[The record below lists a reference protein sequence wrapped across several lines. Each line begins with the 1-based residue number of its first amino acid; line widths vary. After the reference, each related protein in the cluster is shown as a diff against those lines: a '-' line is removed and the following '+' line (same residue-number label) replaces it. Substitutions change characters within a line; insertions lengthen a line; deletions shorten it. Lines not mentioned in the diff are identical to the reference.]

1 MDTEGD
7 GDYKQLRDR
16 LTAEQIFER
25 IIVDADEEIS
35 RSPRELF
42 FSALA
47 AGFAITIT
55 VLLYV
60 TITTTTGKES
70 ILRAVLYPL
79 GFVYIIMGNYQL
91 YTENTVPPVALVI
104 ERMASVPALLGMW
117 LLILL
122 GNLVGAAGGA
132 AALAFGG
139 VFSDAERETAIAI
152 ASTGLA
158 ADPMA
163 LLFKGAFAGFIVAGV
178 VWLDFSVRSSVARF
192 PLIYMAFLAIP
203 LGNLYHVV
211 VSSTEVMYLVFI
223 GETTLV
229 TGMGGF
235 VLPVL
240 VGNTVGGVVLVTITN
255 YFQTPGY
262 LEEDPSRRLSPRE
275 WLATWNTGRDKRELF
290 GER

>member
-1 MDTEGD
+1 METEGD
-7 GDYKQLRDR
+7 GDYKQLQDR

-60 TITTTTGKES
+60 TVSSATDKTPVLSAI
-70 ILRAVLYPL
+70 LYPM

-91 YTENTVPPVALVI
+91 YTENTVPPVALII
-104 ERMASVPALLGMW
+104 ERMASVPALLAMW
-117 LLILL
+117 LLILA

-139 VFSDAERETAIAI
+139 VFSGAEQTAAISI
-152 ASTGLA
+152 ASTGLETDA
-158 ADPMA
+158 IP

-192 PLIYMAFLAIP
+192 ALIYMAFLAIP

-223 GETTLV
+223 GETTLAA
-229 TGMGGF
+229 GMGGF

-240 VGNTVGGVVLVTITN
+240 VGNTLGGVVLVTITN

-262 LEEDPSRRLSPRE
+262 LEEDPSRRLPVRE
-275 WLATWNTGRDKRELF
+275 WLASWNTGRDKRELF

>member
-1 MDTEGD
+1 METEDD
-7 GDYKQLRDR
+7 GYKQLQDR

-35 RSPRELF
+35 RAPRELF

-60 TITTTTGKES
+60 TVSTATGKTPVLS
-70 ILRAVLYPL
+70 AILYPM

-91 YTENTVPPVALVI
+91 YTENTVPPVALII
-104 ERMASVPALLGMW
+104 ERMASVPALLAMW
-117 LLILL
+117 VLILA

-139 VFSDAERETAIAI
+139 VFSGAEQDVAISI
-152 ASTGLA
+152 ASTGLET
-158 ADPMA
+158 DTIP
-163 LLFKGAFAGFIVAGV
+163 LLFKSAFAGFIVAGV
-178 VWLDFSVRSSVARF
+178 VWLDFSVRSSIARF
-192 PLIYMAFLAIP
+192 ALIYMAFLAIP
-203 LGNLYHVV
+203 MGNLYHVV

-223 GETTLV
+223 GETALL
-229 TGMGGF
+229 TGMSEF

-240 VGNTVGGVVLVTITN
+240 VGNTLGGVVLVTVTN

-262 LEEDPSRRLSPRE
+262 LEENPSSRLPLRD
-275 WLATWNTGRDKRELF
+275 WLASWNTGRNKEELF
-290 GER
+290 GKR

>member
-1 MDTEGD
+1 METEGD

-60 TITTTTGKES
+60 TVSSATDKTPVLSAI
-70 ILRAVLYPL
+70 LYPM

-91 YTENTVPPVALVI
+91 YTENTVPPVALII
-104 ERMASVPALLGMW
+104 ERMASVPALLAMW
-117 LLILL
+117 LLILA

-139 VFSDAERETAIAI
+139 VFSGAEQTAAISI
-152 ASTGLA
+152 ASTGLETDA
-158 ADPMA
+158 IP

-192 PLIYMAFLAIP
+192 ALIYMAFLAIP

-223 GETTLV
+223 GETTLAA
-229 TGMGGF
+229 GMGGF

-240 VGNTVGGVVLVTITN
+240 VGNTLGGVVLVTITN

-262 LEEDPSRRLSPRE
+262 LEEDPSRRLPVRE
-275 WLATWNTGRDKRELF
+275 WLASWNTGRDKRELF

>member
-1 MDTEGD
+1 MATDVERE
-7 GDYKQLRDR
+7 YKQLRDR

-60 TITTTTGKES
+60 TVTTTTGKGS
-70 ILRAVLYPL
+70 LLRAVLYPM

-91 YTENTVPPVALVI
+91 YTENTVPPVALII
-104 ERMASVPALLGMW
+104 ERMASVPALLAMW
-117 LLILL
+117 VLILL

-139 VFSDAERETAIAI
+139 VFSGAEQEVAISI
-152 ASTGLA
+152 ASTGLETGVI
-158 ADPMA
+158 P

-178 VWLDFSVRSSVARF
+178 VWLDFSVRSSIARF
-192 PLIYMAFLAIP
+192 ALIYMAFLAIP

-229 TGMGGF
+229 AGMGGF

-240 VGNTVGGVVLVTITN
+240 VGNTLGGVVLVTITN

-262 LEEDPSRRLSPRE
+262 LEENPSRRLSIRE
-275 WLATWNTGRDKRELF
+275 WVASWNTGRNKQELF